1 MADGGSLMSRKLS
14 DSLLPDKKLISSS
27 FDISNM
33 LFGVSTRQPLPPLP
47 RATTFG
53 SALQLDSLDWLVV
66 ALLVMAVLLLP
77 PLGGLLSCF
86 MTTTVAAM
94 IRRMTEMVMLLLL
107 LLQGI
112 VQCPLDW
119 IMIWDLT
126 NSGRGTDGVDSIT

>member
-1 MADGGSLMSRKLS
+1 MSRKLS

-33 LFGVSTRQPLPPLP
+33 LFGVSTRPPPLP

-66 ALLVMAVLLLP
+66 ALLVMAVLLMLP

-86 MTTTVAAM
+86 MTTTTVDGGCNDTQNDRDGNVIIIIVA
-94 IRRMTEMVMLLLL
+94 
-107 LLQGI
+107 GD
-112 VQCPLDW
+112 CPVSSGLDNDMGFDQQRTGHRW
-119 IMIWDLT
+119 C
-126 NSGRGTDGVDSIT
+126 